1 MVTVPFEAVNVAWSF
16 ALDPTDTLPKLSVAG
31 DTASW
36 APLPPVPVPET
47 SIVSGEFSASLLMVI
62 TPVVL
67 PDALGEKIIGNSM
80 LDLASIWTGNGKL
93 PNENALPFSDF
104 ESTVT
109 VREEVLTSHT
119 EAELDFPIFTLP
131 KS

>member
-1 MVTVPFEAVNVAWSF
+1 MVMVPFAA
-16 ALDPTDTLPKLSVAG
+16 PT
-31 DTASW
+31 
-36 APLPPVPVPET
+36 
-47 SIVSGEFSASLLMVI
+47 
-62 TPVVL
+62 
-67 PDALGEKIIGNSM
+67 ALGVKIIGNSM
-80 LDLASIWTGNGKL
+80 LDLASIWTGRGKL

-109 VREEVLTSHT
+109 VWEEVLTSHT